1 MEDLEL
7 FKSFT
12 FKLYNFNPGRH
23 TDNSA
28 GVGRH
33 YIGYMYS
40 GTAQIISENGRI
52 DLQDGD
58 LFYIPK
64 GCKYHSYWQ
73 GDGEVIFDSFAF
85 SAIPQQGY
93 TTYCLQKL
101 TVTDQVKKLHQQL
114 AADRTVN
121 ARSVAAL
128 YALLWEL
135 MPTMKSHT
143 SCRREILARQIADH
157 IYEHPDETSQ
167 QVAKSCG
174 VSESTMYHLL
184 KLKLGK
190 TPNQLRQEAKC
201 QKAVVLLTSTDL
213 SVEQISAQ
221 LGFSSSSYMRKLLH
235 TTTGKT
241 PLQLRKASQ
250 TM

>member
-7 FKSFT
+7 YKSFI

-28 GVGRH
+28 GVARH
-33 YIGYMYS
+33 YIGYMYRGS
-40 GTAQIISENGRI
+40 ARIVSEKGTIE
-52 DLQDGD
+52 LQEGD

-64 GCKYHSYWQ
+64 GCKYHSYWY
-73 GDGEVIFDSFAF
+73 GDGEVIFDSFSF

-93 TTYCLQKL
+93 TSYCLQKL
-101 TVTDQVKKLHQQL
+101 TVTDKVKQLHQQL
-114 AADRTVN
+114 TADRTVN

-135 MPTMKSHT
+135 IPTMKQHT
-143 SCRREILARQIADH
+143 YCRREILARQISDY
-157 IYEHPDETSQ
+157 IYEHPDACSD
-167 QVAKSCG
+167 QVARSCG

-184 KLKLGK
+184 KQKLGK

-201 QKAVVLLTSTDL
+201 QQAIKLLTCTDL
-213 SVEQISAQ
+213 GVEQISSQ

-235 TTTGKT
+235 ATTGKT
-241 PLQLRKASQ
+241 PLQIRKGSQ
-250 TM
+250 SM